1 MCEIKL
7 DTYNETIKGL
17 GFLLKFWINHEIF
30 YCLISND
37 NIIKKEI
44 ISNNNIISMH
54 FNNELK
60 SQNIKANGK
69 KRYIKS
75 FIDYGLDISVIEIL
89 NEDNISKDY
98 FLFYEYEADNKRLI
112 SENIYTKYIKEN
124 ELLNVK
130 GKIIKVNKY
139 EFIYLSEI
147 EYNLSGFPIF
157 LENSNNII
165 GIHKGIN
172 ENKKENKGYLIF
184 PIINLI
190 KDDINKGRNNG
201 KYLNGKN
208 IWEDG
213 KYYIG
218 EYNNIIPN

>member
-1 MCEIKL
+1 MENCEISNNKKEDIELNEICDNIESIKITEKEDNKCIINISQIIKTENQNDNISQSMCEIKL

-60 SQNIKANGK
+60 SQNIKADDK

-157 LENSNNII
+157 LENSNNNELI
-165 GIHKGIN
+165 GK
-172 ENKKENKGYLIF
+172 
-184 PIINLI
+184 
-190 KDDINKGRNNG
+190 
-201 KYLNGKN
+201 
-208 IWEDG
+208 
-213 KYYIG
+213 
-218 EYNNIIPN
+218 